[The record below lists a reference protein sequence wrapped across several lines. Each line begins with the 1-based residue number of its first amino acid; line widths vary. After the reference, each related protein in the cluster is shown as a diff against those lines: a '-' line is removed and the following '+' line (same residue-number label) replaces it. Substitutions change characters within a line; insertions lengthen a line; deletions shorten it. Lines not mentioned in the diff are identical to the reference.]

1 MGDKLMFKVI
11 ATSKISNW
19 KHVSKHET
27 IEEANAWIESQENT
41 PIKGSKF
48 YGARSILKS
57 ECPETHL
64 GLVLSEETRIDEMTG
79 EELVYV
85 NLDKEYEI
93 TIVDLSQDAEWI
105 KAEAIRKRKAEYPA
119 VEELWNVFCDKGP
132 NSAEWIDL
140 MAYRAS
146 VKNKHKFPIE

>member
-1 MGDKLMFKVI
+1 MFKISVI
-11 ATSKISNW
+11 NLINGRSFGGQFDTMDEINAY
-19 KHVSKHET
+19 VARC
-27 IEEANAWIESQENT
+27 EAKAQQGLGWGYS
-41 PIKGSKF
+41 
-48 YGARSILKS
+48 ARSILKS

-64 GLVLSEETRIDEMTG
+64 GLVLSEETRIDEITG

-93 TIVDLSQDAEWI
+93 TIQDLAQDAEWLLQ
-105 KAEAIRKRKAEYPA
+105 ECYRKRKAEYPA

-132 NSAEWIDL
+132 QSQDWVDL

-146 VKNKHKFPIE
+146 VKNKYPKE